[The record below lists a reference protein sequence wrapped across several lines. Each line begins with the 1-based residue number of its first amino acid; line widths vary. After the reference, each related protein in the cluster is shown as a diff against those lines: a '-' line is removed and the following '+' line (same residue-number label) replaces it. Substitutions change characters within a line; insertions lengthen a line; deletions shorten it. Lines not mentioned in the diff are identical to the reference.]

1 MIKNMRI
8 FLDKKKKNK
17 QSKTE
22 QLEIL
27 GTFVKKEKI
36 ITNQEEQV
44 ISEYESNGDR
54 NKTLSIKN
62 TLMKLNHT

>member
-27 GTFVKKEKI
+27 GTFVNKEKI
-36 ITNQEEQV
+36 ITNQ
-44 ISEYESNGDR
+44 
-54 NKTLSIKN
+54 
-62 TLMKLNHT
+62 

>member
-1 MIKNMRI
+1 MRI

-27 GTFVKKEKI
+27 GTFVNKEKI
-36 ITNQEEQV
+36 ITNQ
-44 ISEYESNGDR
+44 
-54 NKTLSIKN
+54 
-62 TLMKLNHT
+62 